1 MAKARNTKPAVD
13 PIFAVIEAHR
23 RALIARDLA
32 LDAFG
37 KAEQEIPSKL
47 QKSYFL
53 SRVCCGEEHDH
64 IVDKDAP
71 EWLEVSRA
79 WIEAMD
85 AEFLAAIELTN
96 IKPATIAGV
105 AAVTAYYT
113 QMMALDPLL
122 AGRTHRRG
130 CRRYRAAVI
139 RDLPDPQLGRGAR
152 AHQWYRSRQAGGI
165 ALALNPGSNRST

>member
-1 MAKARNTKPAVD
+1 MPKARNTKPAVD
-13 PIFAVIEAHR
+13 PIFAAIEAHR

-37 KAEQEIPSKL
+37 KAEQEIPSEL
-47 QKSYFL
+47 RKSYFL
-53 SRVCCGEEHDH
+53 SRRRCGEEHDH
-64 IVDKDAP
+64 IVDTDAQ

-113 QMMALDPLL
+113 QMMALDPCWPEELIDEDAGDTVPQSFETCLSRNL
-122 AGRTHRRG
+122 A
-130 CRRYRAAVI
+130 A
-139 RDLPDPQLGRGAR
+139 
-152 AHQWYRSRQAGGI
+152 
-165 ALALNPGSNRST
+165 ALAQINEPARL